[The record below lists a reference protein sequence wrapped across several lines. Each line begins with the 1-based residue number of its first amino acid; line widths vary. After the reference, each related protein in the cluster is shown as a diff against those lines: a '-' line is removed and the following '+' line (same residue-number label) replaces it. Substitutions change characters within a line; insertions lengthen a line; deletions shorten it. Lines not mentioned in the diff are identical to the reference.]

1 MDQEEGLVEHK
12 FLPWSSSCY
21 NVFSNLILNFQTNE
35 NNFIS
40 TCHHSINLECSFL
53 WSFVNL
59 KRRENIFHQLYILL
73 SGEYFS
79 VWRRPGM
86 CDTAWSGNWSLS
98 HQPPPPLSYHSDGE
112 PWKLFDRKLF
122 QSMIREVRSC
132 FTEQSWAVA
141 PVWLTLPLLLILW
154 MWWNKLLTTLTV
166 LSIIICQT
174 VSVRRISSTWWM
186 SLSGVRCTVLP

>member
-21 NVFSNLILNFQTNE
+21 NVCSNLILNFQTNE

-59 KRRENIFHQLYILL
+59 KRKYFSSIKYFVVRRIFLSLEETRDVWHCLVRELEPLSPASSSSLL
-73 SGEYFS
+73 SLRWWDENYLIENYYF
-79 VWRRPGM
+79 
-86 CDTAWSGNWSLS
+86 
-98 HQPPPPLSYHSDGE
+98 Y
-112 PWKLFDRKLF
+112 
-122 QSMIREVRSC
+122 MIREVRSC

-186 SLSGVRCTVLP
+186 CLSGVRCTVLP